1 MMNIKKFLAVIL
13 VTIIAITVFAG
24 CDVITKNEERDYNQS
39 LATVKYAG
47 LTSTVTK
54 GEFNE
59 SFNSLAYYY
68 VYYYGYTVDEAA
80 TSILDSLAQRK
91 LLILY
96 VRDEI
101 AKSQG
106 VANTT
111 AVADLL
117 NAVEKNEAVKSANES
132 MAKWYEQVFEELWK
146 EANSTDDTTDDT
158 TDDDKVDETDKIAA
172 RPTRPDKAEAEV
184 DYNAELKPEDAE
196 IKFFEKPYK
205 DLYTEKEWDELNKVE
220 GKADYIPKALN
231 ELKKQLADN
240 YKSYD
245 YYLNS
250 AYETQLI
257 SKYKRELVKDF
268 NPDDPNDPNYAAIQ
282 AAITKEYNNYVSL
295 NKEKFSIET
304 EANYKSAISSSLTN
318 TVYHPTSEH
327 GYGYVF
333 NILFK
338 FSDEQSTELKNFT
351 AGQPDKELVKAFRD
365 ALAKGIKVRKSN
377 LNYDPEAVCEKC
389 KQAQNASKNP
399 NKYCTDKD
407 CKAHPYEVYEEGH
420 EKAGEIKEFDV
431 QDVLREI
438 KTEIENAESFDKKRE
453 VAAKYVYMVNDDSG
467 MYNTS
472 SNNAITGNGNG
483 YLIAPK
489 GKDSSFVAEF
499 TTLGR
504 ALINGESDIEGVAYD
519 ELKNKGY
526 DINGKGLGAYGWCVT
541 DYGIHFMFVSYIPY
555 DTTVSGVADD
565 LIPPDYIV
573 YYGREDDENDKNK
586 TLRDVIVQDLKSKN
600 TEARYQIAAQNAI
613 AANKDNSISRNKK
626 AWEKT
631 VKELKKSLGVKD

>member
-54 GEFNE
+54 GEFKE

-80 TSILDSLAQRK
+80 SSILDSLAQRK

-96 VRDEI
+96 VRNEI
-101 AKSQG
+101 AKKQG
-106 VANTT
+106 VANSTS
-111 AVADLL
+111 VPDLL

-132 MAKWYEQVFEELWK
+132 MAKWYKQVFEELWK
-146 EANSTDDTTDDT
+146 EANSSTDDSTDDKK
-158 TDDDKVDETDKIAA
+158 DDDKVDETDKIAA
-172 RPTRPDKAEAEV
+172 RPTRPAKKEAEV
-184 DYNAELKPEDAE
+184 DYTKPLDPAKAE
-196 IKFFEKPYK
+196 IKFFEKAKK
-205 DLYTEKEWDELNKVE
+205 DLFTAKEWEELNKVE
-220 GKADYIPKALN
+220 GKVDYVDKALN

-257 SKYKRELVKDF
+257 AKYKRELVKDF
-268 NPDDPNDPNYAAIQ
+268 NPDDAAI
-282 AAITKEYNNYVSL
+282 KSEYDRYVSL

-304 EANYKSAISSSLTN
+304 KANYKSAISSSLTN

-365 ALAKGIKVRKSN
+365 KLAKGIKVRKSN
-377 LNYDPEAVCEKC
+377 LNYDPEAVCDDC
-389 KQAQNASKNP
+389 KEAQKNSKNP
-399 NKYCTDKD
+399 NKYCTKKE
-407 CKAHPYEVYEEGH
+407 CNARPYEVYEEGH

-431 QDVLREI
+431 QDVLRDI
-438 KTEIENAESFDKKRE
+438 KTEIENANTFDKKRE
-453 VAAKYVYMVNDDSG
+453 VAAKYVYMVNDDTG

-472 SNNAITGNGNG
+472 SKNAITGNGNG
-483 YLIAPK
+483 YLISPHEDDKTYVEEFSKK
-489 GKDSSFVAEF
+489 G
-499 TTLGR
+499 R
-504 ALINGESDIEGVAYD
+504 
-519 ELKNKGY
+519 ELVK
-526 DINGKGLGAYGWCVT
+526 KGLGSYDWCVT

-555 DTTVSGVADD
+555 DTTVSDVKDD
-565 LIPPDYIV
+565 LIPLEYIV

-626 AWEKT
+626 VWEKT

>member
-257 SKYKRELVKDF
+257 SKYKRELSKDF
-268 NPDDPNDPNYAAIQ
+268 DPDDTAIR
-282 AAITKEYNNYVSL
+282 TEYDRYVSL

-304 EANYKSAISSSLTN
+304 EANYKTAISSSLTN

-338 FSDEQSTELKNFT
+338 FSNEQSTELKNFT
-351 AGQPDKELVKAFRD
+351 AGQPDKTIVEKYRAQ
-365 ALAKGIKVRKSN
+365 LAKKIEVMKSN
-377 LNYDPEAVCEKC
+377 PDYDPDEVCEECEK
-389 KQAQNASKNP
+389 AQKDNKDP
-399 NKYCTDKD
+399 NKYCTKEK
-407 CKAHPYEVYEEGH
+407 CNARPYEVDGEGIIKKYNVMEVIEKLKNELTGKSFEE
-420 EKAGEIKEFDV
+420 
-431 QDVLREI
+431 QREI
-438 KTEIENAESFDKKRE
+438 ATQ
-453 VAAKYVYMVNDDSG
+453 YVYMYNDDTG

-483 YLIAPK
+483 YLISPHETDK
-489 GKDSSFVAEF
+489 TYVEEF
-499 TTLGR
+499 SKMGR
-504 ALINGESDIEGVAYD
+504 
-519 ELKNKGY
+519 ELVK
-526 DINGKGLGAYGWCVT
+526 KGLGSYDYCIT

-565 LIPPDYIV
+565 LIPLDYIV
-573 YYGREDDENDKNK
+573 YYGRSDDDNDNDKK
-586 TLRDVIVQDLKSKN
+586 LRDVIVQDLKSKN

>member
-80 TSILDSLAQRK
+80 DAILDSLAQRK

-101 AKSQG
+101 AKLNSKP
-106 VANTT
+106 NT
-111 AVADLL
+111 VDVSELL
-117 NAVEKNEAVKSANES
+117 TEVEKNEAVKSANES
-132 MAKWYEQVFEELWK
+132 MAKWYKQVFEELWK

-158 TDDDKVDETDKIAA
+158 KDDDKVDEADKIAA
-172 RPTRPDKAEAEV
+172 RPTRPAKKEAEV
-184 DYNAELKPEDAE
+184 DYNKPLDPAKAE

-205 DLYTEKEWDELNKVE
+205 DLYTEKEWDELNKVD

-257 SKYKRELVKDF
+257 SKYKRELGEKFD
-268 NPDDPNDPNYAAIQ
+268 PDDTAVKA
-282 AAITKEYNNYVSL
+282 EYERYVSL

-304 EANYKSAISSSLTN
+304 EANYKTAISSSLTN

-351 AGQPDKELVKAFRD
+351 AGQPDKTIVEKYRAQ
-365 ALAKGIKVRKSN
+365 LANKIEVIKSN
-377 LNYDPEAVCEKC
+377 PDYDPDEVCEECEK
-389 KQAQNASKNP
+389 AQKDNNDP
-399 NKYCTDKD
+399 NKYCTKEK
-407 CKAHPYEVYEEGH
+407 CNARPYEVDSEGN
-420 EKAGEIKEFDV
+420 IKKYNVMDV
-431 QDVLREI
+431 INELTAKLDAATTFEAKREI
-438 KTEIENAESFDKKRE
+438 
-453 VAAKYVYMVNDDSG
+453 AAQYVYMVNDDTG

-472 SNNAITGNGNG
+472 SNNAITAGGNG
-483 YLIAPK
+483 YLISPHETDKTYVEEFSKK
-489 GKDSSFVAEF
+489 G
-499 TTLGR
+499 R
-504 ALINGESDIEGVAYD
+504 
-519 ELKNKGY
+519 ELVN
-526 DINGKGLGAYGWCVT
+526 NGLGSYGWCVT

-555 DTTVSGVADD
+555 DATKVEKENE
-565 LIPPDYIV
+565 IPLKYIV

>member
-1 MMNIKKFLAVIL
+1 MNIKKFLAVIL

-80 TSILDSLAQRK
+80 DAILDSLAQRK

-101 AKSQG
+101 AKLNSKP
-106 VANTT
+106 NT
-111 AVADLL
+111 VNVSELL
-117 NAVEKNEAVKSANES
+117 TEVEKNEAVKSANES
-132 MAKWYEQVFEELWK
+132 MAKWYKQVFEELWK

-158 TDDDKVDETDKIAA
+158 KDDDKVDETDKIAA
-172 RPTRPDKAEAEV
+172 RPTRPAKKEAEV
-184 DYNAELKPEDAE
+184 DYNKPLDPAKAE

-257 SKYKRELVKDF
+257 SKYKRELGEKFDPDKD
-268 NPDDPNDPNYAAIQ
+268 AI
-282 AAITKEYNNYVSL
+282 KNEYYKYVSL

-304 EANYKSAISSSLTN
+304 KANYKAAISSSLTN
-318 TVYHPTSEH
+318 TVYHPSTEH

-351 AGQPDKELVKAFRD
+351 AGQPDKTIVEKYRAQ
-365 ALAKGIKVRKSN
+365 LANKIEAMKSN
-377 LNYDPEAVCEKC
+377 PDYDTDEVCEECEK
-389 KQAQNASKNP
+389 AQKESKDP
-399 NKYCTDKD
+399 NKYCTKEK
-407 CKAHPYEVYEEGH
+407 CNARPYEVDSEGN
-420 EKAGEIKEFDV
+420 IKKYNVMDV
-431 QDVLREI
+431 INELTAKLDAATSFEAKREI
-438 KTEIENAESFDKKRE
+438 
-453 VAAKYVYMVNDDSG
+453 AAQYVYMVNDDTG

-472 SNNAITGNGNG
+472 SNNAITAGGNG
-483 YLIAPK
+483 YLISPHETDKTYVEEFSKK
-489 GKDSSFVAEF
+489 G
-499 TTLGR
+499 R
-504 ALINGESDIEGVAYD
+504 
-519 ELKNKGY
+519 ELVN
-526 DINGKGLGAYGWCVT
+526 NGLGSYGWCVT

-565 LIPPDYIV
+565 LIPLDYIV
-573 YYGREDDENDKNK
+573 YYGRSDDENDKNK
-586 TLRDVIVQDLKSKN
+586 TLSDVIVADLKSKN

-626 AWEKT
+626 VWEKT

>member
-80 TSILDSLAQRK
+80 DAILDSLAQRK

-101 AKSQG
+101 AKLNSKP
-106 VANTT
+106 NT
-111 AVADLL
+111 VNVSELL
-117 NAVEKNEAVKSANES
+117 TEVEKNEAVKSANES
-132 MAKWYEQVFEELWK
+132 MAKWYKQVFEELWK

-158 TDDDKVDETDKIAA
+158 KDDDKVDETDKIAA
-172 RPTRPDKAEAEV
+172 RPTRPAKKEAEV
-184 DYNAELKPEDAE
+184 DYNKPLDPAKAE

-257 SKYKRELVKDF
+257 SKYKRELGEKFDPDKD
-268 NPDDPNDPNYAAIQ
+268 AI
-282 AAITKEYNNYVSL
+282 KNEYYKYVSL

-304 EANYKSAISSSLTN
+304 KANYKAAISSSLTN
-318 TVYHPTSEH
+318 TVYHPSTEH

-351 AGQPDKELVKAFRD
+351 AGQPDKTIVEKYRAQ
-365 ALAKGIKVRKSN
+365 LANKIEVMKSN
-377 LNYDPEAVCEKC
+377 PDYDPDEVCEECEK
-389 KQAQNASKNP
+389 AQKESKDP
-399 NKYCTDKD
+399 NKYCTKEK
-407 CKAHPYEVYEEGH
+407 CNARPYEVDSEGN
-420 EKAGEIKEFDV
+420 IKKYNVMDV
-431 QDVLREI
+431 INELTAKLDAATSFEAKREI
-438 KTEIENAESFDKKRE
+438 
-453 VAAKYVYMVNDDSG
+453 AAQYVYMVNDDTG

-472 SNNAITGNGNG
+472 SNNAITAGGNG
-483 YLIAPK
+483 YLISPHETDKTYVEEFSKK
-489 GKDSSFVAEF
+489 G
-499 TTLGR
+499 R
-504 ALINGESDIEGVAYD
+504 
-519 ELKNKGY
+519 ELVN
-526 DINGKGLGAYGWCVT
+526 NGLGSYGWCVT

-565 LIPPDYIV
+565 LIPLDYIV
-573 YYGREDDENDKNK
+573 YYGRSDDENDKNK
-586 TLRDVIVQDLKSKN
+586 TLSDVIVADLKSKN

-626 AWEKT
+626 VWEKT

>member
-1 MMNIKKFLAVIL
+1 MNIKKFLAVIL

-24 CDVITKNEERDYNQS
+24 CDVITKNEERDYNQA

-80 TSILDSLAQRK
+80 DAILDSLAQRK

-101 AKSQG
+101 AKLNSKP
-106 VANTT
+106 NT
-111 AVADLL
+111 VNVSELL
-117 NAVEKNEAVKSANES
+117 TEVEKNEAVKSANES

-158 TDDDKVDETDKIAA
+158 KDDDKVDETDKIAA
-172 RPTRPDKAEAEV
+172 RPTRPAKKEAEV
-184 DYNAELKPEDAE
+184 DYNKPLDPAKAE

-257 SKYKRELVKDF
+257 SKYKRELVTDF
-268 NPDDPNDPNYAAIQ
+268 DPDDAAIQ
-282 AAITKEYNNYVSL
+282 AEYERYVSL

-304 EANYKSAISSSLTN
+304 EANYKTAISSSLTN

-351 AGQPDKELVKAFRD
+351 AGQPDKTIVEKYRAQ
-365 ALAKGIKVRKSN
+365 LANKIEVMKSN
-377 LNYDPEAVCEKC
+377 PDYDPDEVCEECEK
-389 KQAQNASKNP
+389 AQKDNNDP
-399 NKYCTDKD
+399 NKYCTKEK
-407 CKAHPYEVYEEGH
+407 CNARPYEVDSEGN
-420 EKAGEIKEFDV
+420 IKKYNVMDV
-431 QDVLREI
+431 INELTAKLDAATSFEAKREI
-438 KTEIENAESFDKKRE
+438 ATQ
-453 VAAKYVYMVNDDSG
+453 YVYMVNDDTG

-472 SNNAITGNGNG
+472 SNNAITAGGNG
-483 YLIAPK
+483 YLISPHETDKTYVEEFSKK
-489 GKDSSFVAEF
+489 G
-499 TTLGR
+499 R
-504 ALINGESDIEGVAYD
+504 
-519 ELKNKGY
+519 ELVN
-526 DINGKGLGAYGWCVT
+526 NGLGSYGWCVT

-555 DTTVSGVADD
+555 DATKVEKENE
-565 LIPPDYIV
+565 IPLKYIV

-626 AWEKT
+626 VWEKT

>member
-1 MMNIKKFLAVIL
+1 MNIKKFLAVIL

-80 TSILDSLAQRK
+80 DAILDSLAQRK

-101 AKSQG
+101 AKLNSKP
-106 VANTT
+106 NT
-111 AVADLL
+111 VDVSELL
-117 NAVEKNEAVKSANES
+117 TEVEKNEAVKSANES
-132 MAKWYEQVFEELWK
+132 MAKWYKQVFEELWK

-158 TDDDKVDETDKIAA
+158 KDDDKVDEADKIAA
-172 RPTRPDKAEAEV
+172 RPTRPAKKEAEV
-184 DYNAELKPEDAE
+184 DYNKPLDPAKAE

-205 DLYTEKEWDELNKVE
+205 DLYTEKEWDELNKVD

-257 SKYKRELVKDF
+257 SKYKRELGEKFD
-268 NPDDPNDPNYAAIQ
+268 PDDTAVKA
-282 AAITKEYNNYVSL
+282 EYERYVSL

-304 EANYKSAISSSLTN
+304 ESNYKTAISSSLTN

-351 AGQPDKELVKAFRD
+351 AGQPDKTIVEKYRAQ
-365 ALAKGIKVRKSN
+365 LANKIEVMKSN
-377 LNYDPEAVCEKC
+377 PDYDPDEVCEECEK
-389 KQAQNASKNP
+389 AQKDNNDP
-399 NKYCTDKD
+399 NKYCTKEK
-407 CKAHPYEVYEEGH
+407 CNARPYEVDSEGN
-420 EKAGEIKEFDV
+420 IKKYNVMDV
-431 QDVLREI
+431 INELTAKLDAATTFEAKREI
-438 KTEIENAESFDKKRE
+438 
-453 VAAKYVYMVNDDSG
+453 AAQYVYMVNDDTG

-472 SNNAITGNGNG
+472 SNNAITAGGNG
-483 YLIAPK
+483 YLISPHETDKTYVEEFSKK
-489 GKDSSFVAEF
+489 G
-499 TTLGR
+499 R
-504 ALINGESDIEGVAYD
+504 
-519 ELKNKGY
+519 ELVN
-526 DINGKGLGAYGWCVT
+526 NGLGSYGWCVT

-555 DTTVSGVADD
+555 DATKVEKENE
-565 LIPPDYIV
+565 IPLKYIV

-626 AWEKT
+626 VWEKT

>member
-80 TSILDSLAQRK
+80 DAILDSLAQRK

-101 AKSQG
+101 AKLNSKP
-106 VANTT
+106 NT
-111 AVADLL
+111 VNVSELL
-117 NAVEKNEAVKSANES
+117 TEVEKNEAVKSANES
-132 MAKWYEQVFEELWK
+132 MAKWYKQVFEELWK

-158 TDDDKVDETDKIAA
+158 KDDDKVDETDKIAA
-172 RPTRPDKAEAEV
+172 RPTRPAKKEAEV
-184 DYNAELKPEDAE
+184 DYNKPLDPAKAE

-257 SKYKRELVKDF
+257 SKYKRELSKDF
-268 NPDDPNDPNYAAIQ
+268 NPDDAAIQ
-282 AAITKEYNNYVSL
+282 AEYERYVSL

-351 AGQPDKELVKAFRD
+351 AGQPDKTIVEKYRAQ
-365 ALAKGIKVRKSN
+365 LANKIEVMKSN
-377 LNYDPEAVCEKC
+377 PDYDPDEVCEECEK
-389 KQAQNASKNP
+389 AQKDNKDP
-399 NKYCTDKD
+399 NKYCTKEK
-407 CKAHPYEVYEEGH
+407 CNARPYEVDSEGN
-420 EKAGEIKEFDV
+420 IKKYNVMDV
-431 QDVLREI
+431 INELTAKLDAATSFEAKREI
-438 KTEIENAESFDKKRE
+438 
-453 VAAKYVYMVNDDSG
+453 AAQYVYMVNDDTG

-472 SNNAITGNGNG
+472 NNNAITAGGNG
-483 YLIAPK
+483 YLISPHETDKTYVEEFSKK
-489 GKDSSFVAEF
+489 G
-499 TTLGR
+499 R
-504 ALINGESDIEGVAYD
+504 
-519 ELKNKGY
+519 ELVN
-526 DINGKGLGAYGWCVT
+526 NGLGSYGWCVT

-555 DTTVSGVADD
+555 DATKVEKENE
-565 LIPPDYIV
+565 IPLKYIV

>member
-54 GEFNE
+54 GEFKE

-80 TSILDSLAQRK
+80 SSILDSLAQRK

-101 AKSQG
+101 AKKQG

-132 MAKWYEQVFEELWK
+132 MAKWYKQVFEELWK
-146 EANSTDDTTDDT
+146 EANSSTDDKTDDKK
-158 TDDDKVDETDKIAA
+158 DDDKVDETDKIAA
-172 RPTRPDKAEAEV
+172 RPTRPAKKEAEV
-184 DYNAELKPEDAE
+184 DYTKPLDPAKAE
-196 IKFFEKPYK
+196 IKFFEKAKK
-205 DLYTEKEWDELNKVE
+205 DLFTAKEWEELNKVE
-220 GKADYIPKALN
+220 GKVDYVDKALN

-257 SKYKRELVKDF
+257 AKYKRELVKDF
-268 NPDDPNDPNYAAIQ
+268 NPDDAAIK
-282 AAITKEYNNYVSL
+282 AEYDRYVSL

-304 EANYKSAISSSLTN
+304 KANYKTAISSSLTN

-365 ALAKGIKVRKSN
+365 KLAKGIKVRKSN
-377 LNYDPEAVCEKC
+377 LNYDPEAVCDDC
-389 KQAQNASKNP
+389 KEAQKNSKNP
-399 NKYCTDKD
+399 NKYCTKKE
-407 CKAHPYEVYEEGH
+407 CNARPYEVYEEGH

-431 QDVLREI
+431 QDVLRDI
-438 KTEIENAESFDKKRE
+438 KTEIENANTFDKKRE
-453 VAAKYVYMVNDDSG
+453 VAAKYVYMVNDDTG

-472 SNNAITGNGNG
+472 SKNAITGNGNG
-483 YLIAPK
+483 YLISPHEDDKTYVEEFSKK
-489 GKDSSFVAEF
+489 G
-499 TTLGR
+499 R
-504 ALINGESDIEGVAYD
+504 
-519 ELKNKGY
+519 ELVK
-526 DINGKGLGAYGWCVT
+526 KGLGSYDWCVT

-555 DTTVSGVADD
+555 DTTVSDVKDD
-565 LIPPDYIV
+565 LIPLDYIV

-586 TLRDVIVQDLKSKN
+586 KLRDVIVADLKSKN

-626 AWEKT
+626 VWEKT

>member
-1 MMNIKKFLAVIL
+1 M
-13 VTIIAITVFAG
+13 
-24 CDVITKNEERDYNQS
+24 
-39 LATVKYAG
+39 
-47 LTSTVTK
+47 
-54 GEFNE
+54 
-59 SFNSLAYYY
+59 
-68 VYYYGYTVDEAA
+68 
-80 TSILDSLAQRK
+80 
-91 LLILY
+91 
-96 VRDEI
+96 
-101 AKSQG
+101 
-106 VANTT
+106 
-111 AVADLL
+111 
-117 NAVEKNEAVKSANES
+117 
-132 MAKWYEQVFEELWK
+132 
-146 EANSTDDTTDDT
+146 
-158 TDDDKVDETDKIAA
+158 
-172 RPTRPDKAEAEV
+172 
-184 DYNAELKPEDAE
+184 
-196 IKFFEKPYK
+196 
-205 DLYTEKEWDELNKVE
+205 
-220 GKADYIPKALN
+220 
-231 ELKKQLADN
+231 
-240 YKSYD
+240 
-245 YYLNS
+245 
-250 AYETQLI
+250 
-257 SKYKRELVKDF
+257 
-268 NPDDPNDPNYAAIQ
+268 
-282 AAITKEYNNYVSL
+282 
-295 NKEKFSIET
+295 
-304 EANYKSAISSSLTN
+304 
-318 TVYHPTSEH
+318 
-327 GYGYVF
+327 
-333 NILFK
+333 
-338 FSDEQSTELKNFT
+338 
-351 AGQPDKELVKAFRD
+351 
-365 ALAKGIKVRKSN
+365 
-377 LNYDPEAVCEKC
+377 
-389 KQAQNASKNP
+389 
-399 NKYCTDKD
+399 
-407 CKAHPYEVYEEGH
+407 
-420 EKAGEIKEFDV
+420 

>member
-1 MMNIKKFLAVIL
+1 MNIKKFLAVIL

-80 TSILDSLAQRK
+80 SSILDSLAQRK

-117 NAVEKNEAVKSANES
+117 NAVERNEAVKSANES
-132 MAKWYEQVFEELWK
+132 MAKWYKQVFEELWK
-146 EANSTDDTTDDT
+146 EANSSTDDSTDDKK
-158 TDDDKVDETDKIAA
+158 DDDKVDETDKIAA
-172 RPTRPDKAEAEV
+172 RPTRPAKKEAEV
-184 DYNAELKPEDAE
+184 DYTKPLDPAKAE
-196 IKFFEKPYK
+196 IKFFEKAKK
-205 DLYTEKEWDELNKVE
+205 DLFTAKEWEELNKVE
-220 GKADYIPKALN
+220 GKVDYVDKALN

-268 NPDDPNDPNYAAIQ
+268 NPDKDAIQ
-282 AAITKEYNNYVSL
+282 AEYDRYVSL

-304 EANYKSAISSSLTN
+304 KANYKSAISSSLTN

-338 FSDEQSTELKNFT
+338 FSKDQSTELKNFT
-351 AGQPDKELVKAFRD
+351 AGQPDKTIVEKYRAQ
-365 ALAKGIKVRKSN
+365 LANKIEVMKSN
-377 LNYDPEAVCEKC
+377 PDYDPDEVCEEC
-389 KQAQNASKNP
+389 KAAQKESKDP
-399 NKYCTDKD
+399 NKYCTKEK
-407 CKAHPYEVYEEGH
+407 CNARPYEVDENGDIKKYKVFDVIGED
-420 EKAGEIKEFDV
+420 GEIAEHGVINDLIRELEAATSFEAK
-431 QDVLREI
+431 REI
-438 KTEIENAESFDKKRE
+438 AT
-453 VAAKYVYMVNDDSG
+453 KYVYMVNDDTG

-472 SNNAITGNGNG
+472 SNNAITAGGNG
-483 YLIAPK
+483 YLISPHEDDKTYVEEFSKK
-489 GKDSSFVAEF
+489 G
-499 TTLGR
+499 R
-504 ALINGESDIEGVAYD
+504 
-519 ELKNKGY
+519 ELVKS
-526 DINGKGLGAYGWCVT
+526 GLGSYGWCVT

-565 LIPPDYIV
+565 LIPLEYIV
-573 YYGREDDENDKNK
+573 YYGREDDDNDKNK

>member
-1 MMNIKKFLAVIL
+1 MNIKKLLAVIL

-80 TSILDSLAQRK
+80 DAILDSLAQRK

-101 AKSQG
+101 AKLNSKP
-106 VANTT
+106 NT
-111 AVADLL
+111 VDVSELL
-117 NAVEKNEAVKSANES
+117 TEVEKNEAVKSANES
-132 MAKWYEQVFEELWK
+132 MSKWYKQVFEELWK

-158 TDDDKVDETDKIAA
+158 KDDDKVDETDKIAA
-172 RPTRPDKAEAEV
+172 RPTRPAKKEAEV
-184 DYNAELKPEDAE
+184 DYNKPLDPAKAE

-268 NPDDPNDPNYAAIQ
+268 NLKDTAIQ
-282 AAITKEYNNYVSL
+282 AEYERYVSL

-351 AGQPDKELVKAFRD
+351 AGQPDKTIVEKYRAQ
-365 ALAKGIKVRKSN
+365 LANKIEVMKSN
-377 LNYDPEAVCEKC
+377 PDYDPDEVCEECEK
-389 KQAQNASKNP
+389 AQKDNKDP
-399 NKYCTDKD
+399 NKYCTKEK
-407 CKAHPYEVYEEGH
+407 CNARPYEVDSEGN
-420 EKAGEIKEFDV
+420 IKKYNVMDV
-431 QDVLREI
+431 INELTAKLDAATSFEAKREI
-438 KTEIENAESFDKKRE
+438 
-453 VAAKYVYMVNDDSG
+453 AAQYVYMVNDDSG

-489 GKDSSFVAEF
+489 GKNSSFVAEF

>member
-24 CDVITKNEERDYNQS
+24 CDVITKNEERDYNQA

-80 TSILDSLAQRK
+80 DAILDSLAQRK

-101 AKSQG
+101 AKIER

-111 AVADLL
+111 AVVDLL
-117 NAVEKNEAVKSANES
+117 NAVERNEAVKSANES
-132 MAKWYEQVFEELWK
+132 MAKWYKQVFEELWK

-158 TDDDKVDETDKIAA
+158 KDDDKVDETDKIAA
-172 RPTRPDKAEAEV
+172 RPTRPAKKEAEV
-184 DYNAELKPEDAE
+184 NYNTDLKPEDAE
-196 IKFFEKPYK
+196 IKFFEKAKK
-205 DLYTEKEWDELNKVE
+205 DLFTAKEWEELNKVE
-220 GKADYIPKALN
+220 GKVDYVDKALN

-257 SKYKRELVKDF
+257 SKYKRELGKDF
-268 NPDDPNDPNYAAIQ
+268 NPDDAAIES
-282 AAITKEYNNYVSL
+282 EYKNYVSL

-351 AGQPDKELVKAFRD
+351 AGQPDKTIVEKYRAQ
-365 ALAKGIKVRKSN
+365 LAKKIEVMKSN
-377 LNYDPEAVCEKC
+377 PDYDPDEVCEECEK
-389 KQAQNASKNP
+389 AQKDNKDP
-399 NKYCTDKD
+399 NKYCTKEK
-407 CKAHPYEVYEEGH
+407 CNARPYEVDGEGIIKKYNVMEVIEKLKNELIGKSFEE
-420 EKAGEIKEFDV
+420 
-431 QDVLREI
+431 QREI
-438 KTEIENAESFDKKRE
+438 ATQ
-453 VAAKYVYMVNDDSG
+453 YVYMYNDDPG

-504 ALINGESDIEGVAYD
+504 ALINGESDIEGVAYN

-555 DTTVSGVADD
+555 DATVSGVKDD
-565 LIPPDYIV
+565 LIPLDGYIV
-573 YYGREDDENDKNK
+573 YYGRKDDDNDKIK

-626 AWEKT
+626 VWEKT

>member
-80 TSILDSLAQRK
+80 DAILDSLAQRK

-101 AKSQG
+101 AKLNSKP
-106 VANTT
+106 NT
-111 AVADLL
+111 VDVSELL
-117 NAVEKNEAVKSANES
+117 TEVEKNEAVKSANES

-172 RPTRPDKAEAEV
+172 RPTRPAKKEAEV
-184 DYNAELKPEDAE
+184 DYNKPLDPAKAE

-257 SKYKRELVKDF
+257 SKYKRELGEKFD
-268 NPDDPNDPNYAAIQ
+268 PDDTAVKA
-282 AAITKEYNNYVSL
+282 EYERYVSL

-304 EANYKSAISSSLTN
+304 ESNYKSAISSSLTN

-351 AGQPDKELVKAFRD
+351 AGQPDKTIVEKYRAQ
-365 ALAKGIKVRKSN
+365 LANKIEVMKSN
-377 LNYDPEAVCEKC
+377 PDYDPDEVCEECEK
-389 KQAQNASKNP
+389 AQKDNNDP
-399 NKYCTDKD
+399 NKYCTKEK
-407 CKAHPYEVYEEGH
+407 CNARPYEVDSEGN
-420 EKAGEIKEFDV
+420 IKKYNVMDV
-431 QDVLREI
+431 INELTAKLDAATTFEAKREI
-438 KTEIENAESFDKKRE
+438 
-453 VAAKYVYMVNDDSG
+453 AAQYVYMVNDDTG

-472 SNNAITGNGNG
+472 SNNAITAGGNG
-483 YLIAPK
+483 YLISPHETDKTYVEEFSKK
-489 GKDSSFVAEF
+489 G
-499 TTLGR
+499 R
-504 ALINGESDIEGVAYD
+504 
-519 ELKNKGY
+519 ELVN
-526 DINGKGLGAYGWCVT
+526 NGLGSYGWCVT

-555 DTTVSGVADD
+555 DATKVEKENE
-565 LIPPDYIV
+565 IPLKYIV

>member
-1 MMNIKKFLAVIL
+1 MNIKKFLAVIL

-80 TSILDSLAQRK
+80 DAILDSLAQRK

-101 AKSQG
+101 AKLNSKP
-106 VANTT
+106 NT
-111 AVADLL
+111 VNVSELL
-117 NAVEKNEAVKSANES
+117 TEVEKNEAVKSANES
-132 MAKWYEQVFEELWK
+132 MSKWYKQVFEELWK

-158 TDDDKVDETDKIAA
+158 KDDDKVDETDKIAA

-184 DYNAELKPEDAE
+184 NYDADLKPEDAE
-196 IKFFEKPYK
+196 IKFFEKAKK
-205 DLYTEKEWDELNKVE
+205 DLFTAKEWEELNKVE
-220 GKADYIPKALN
+220 GKVDYVDKALN

-257 SKYKRELVKDF
+257 SKYKRELGKDF
-268 NPDDPNDPNYAAIQ
+268 NPDNAAIES
-282 AAITKEYNNYVSL
+282 EYKNYVSL

-304 EANYKSAISSSLTN
+304 KANYKSAISSSLTN

-338 FSDEQSTELKNFT
+338 FSKDQSTELKNFT
-351 AGQPDKELVKAFRD
+351 AGQPDKTIVEKYRAQ
-365 ALAKGIKVRKSN
+365 LANKIEVMKSN
-377 LNYDPEAVCEKC
+377 PDYDPDEVCEECEK
-389 KQAQNASKNP
+389 AQKDNKDP
-399 NKYCTDKD
+399 NKYCTKEK
-407 CKAHPYEVYEEGH
+407 CNARPYEVDNEGN
-420 EKAGEIKEFDV
+420 IKKYNVMDV
-431 QDVLREI
+431 INELTTKLEDP
-438 KTEIENAESFDKKRE
+438 ENNTFEKKRE
-453 VAAKYVYMVNDDSG
+453 IATQYVYMYNDDTG

-483 YLIAPK
+483 YLISPHEDDKTYVEEFSKK
-489 GKDSSFVAEF
+489 G
-499 TTLGR
+499 R
-504 ALINGESDIEGVAYD
+504 
-519 ELKNKGY
+519 ELVN
-526 DINGKGLGAYGWCVT
+526 NGLGSYGWCVT

-555 DTTVSGVADD
+555 DATKVEKENE
-565 LIPPDYIV
+565 IPLKYIV

>member
-80 TSILDSLAQRK
+80 DAILDSLAQRK

-101 AKSQG
+101 AKLNSKP
-106 VANTT
+106 NT
-111 AVADLL
+111 VDVSELL
-117 NAVEKNEAVKSANES
+117 TEVEKNEAVKSANES
-132 MAKWYEQVFEELWK
+132 MAKWYKQVFEELWK

-158 TDDDKVDETDKIAA
+158 KDDDKVDEADKIAA
-172 RPTRPDKAEAEV
+172 RPTRPAKKEAEV
-184 DYNAELKPEDAE
+184 DYNKPLDPAKAE

-205 DLYTEKEWDELNKVE
+205 DLYTEKEWDELNKVD

-257 SKYKRELVKDF
+257 SKYKRELGEKFD
-268 NPDDPNDPNYAAIQ
+268 PDDTAVKA
-282 AAITKEYNNYVSL
+282 EYERYVSL

-304 EANYKSAISSSLTN
+304 ESNYKSAISSSLTN

-351 AGQPDKELVKAFRD
+351 AGQPDKTIVEKYRAQ
-365 ALAKGIKVRKSN
+365 LANKIEVMKSN
-377 LNYDPEAVCEKC
+377 PDYDPDEVCEECEK
-389 KQAQNASKNP
+389 AQKDNNDP
-399 NKYCTDKD
+399 NKYCTKEK
-407 CKAHPYEVYEEGH
+407 CNARPYEVDSEGN
-420 EKAGEIKEFDV
+420 IKKYNVMDV
-431 QDVLREI
+431 INELTAKLDAATTFEAKREI
-438 KTEIENAESFDKKRE
+438 
-453 VAAKYVYMVNDDSG
+453 AAQYVYMVNDDTG

-472 SNNAITGNGNG
+472 SNNAITAGGNG
-483 YLIAPK
+483 YLISPHETDKTYVEEFSKK
-489 GKDSSFVAEF
+489 G
-499 TTLGR
+499 R
-504 ALINGESDIEGVAYD
+504 
-519 ELKNKGY
+519 ELVN
-526 DINGKGLGAYGWCVT
+526 NGLGSYGWCVT

-555 DTTVSGVADD
+555 DATKVEKENE
-565 LIPPDYIV
+565 IPLKYIV

-626 AWEKT
+626 VWEKT

>member
-1 MMNIKKFLAVIL
+1 MNIKKFLAVIL

-101 AKSQG
+101 AKLNSKP
-106 VANTT
+106 NT
-111 AVADLL
+111 VNVSELL
-117 NAVEKNEAVKSANES
+117 TEVEKNEAVKSANES
-132 MAKWYEQVFEELWK
+132 MAKWYKQLFEELWK

-158 TDDDKVDETDKIAA
+158 KDDDKVDEADKIAA
-172 RPTRPDKAEAEV
+172 RPTRPAKKEAEV
-184 DYNAELKPEDAE
+184 DYNKPLDPAKAE

-268 NPDDPNDPNYAAIQ
+268 NPDDAAIQ
-282 AAITKEYNNYVSL
+282 AEYERYVSL

-304 EANYKSAISSSLTN
+304 ESNYKSAISSSLTN

-351 AGQPDKELVKAFRD
+351 AGQPDKTIVEKYRAQ
-365 ALAKGIKVRKSN
+365 LANKIEVMKSN
-377 LNYDPEAVCEKC
+377 PDYDPDEVCEECEK
-389 KQAQNASKNP
+389 AQKDNKDP
-399 NKYCTDKD
+399 NKYCTKEK
-407 CKAHPYEVYEEGH
+407 CNARPYEVDSEGN
-420 EKAGEIKEFDV
+420 IKKYNVMDV
-431 QDVLREI
+431 INELTAKLDAATTFEAKREI
-438 KTEIENAESFDKKRE
+438 
-453 VAAKYVYMVNDDSG
+453 AAQYVYMVNDDTG

-472 SNNAITGNGNG
+472 SNNAITAGGNG
-483 YLIAPK
+483 YLISPHETDKTYVEEFSKK
-489 GKDSSFVAEF
+489 G
-499 TTLGR
+499 R
-504 ALINGESDIEGVAYD
+504 
-519 ELKNKGY
+519 ELVN
-526 DINGKGLGAYGWCVT
+526 NGLGSYGWCVT

-555 DTTVSGVADD
+555 DATKVEKENE
-565 LIPPDYIV
+565 IPLKYIV

>member
-1 MMNIKKFLAVIL
+1 MNIKKFLAVIL

-172 RPTRPDKAEAEV
+172 RPTRPDKKEAEV
-184 DYNAELKPEDAE
+184 DYTKPLDPAKAE

-257 SKYKRELVKDF
+257 SKYKRELSKDF
-268 NPDDPNDPNYAAIQ
+268 NPDDAAI
-282 AAITKEYNNYVSL
+282 KSEYDRYVSL

-304 EANYKSAISSSLTN
+304 KANYKSAISSSLTN
-318 TVYHPTSEH
+318 TVYHPSTEH

-338 FSDEQSTELKNFT
+338 FSKDQSTELKNFT
-351 AGQPDKELVKAFRD
+351 AGQPDKTIVEKYRAQ
-365 ALAKGIKVRKSN
+365 LANKIEVMKSN
-377 LNYDPEAVCEKC
+377 PDYDPDEVCEECEK
-389 KQAQNASKNP
+389 AQKDNKDP
-399 NKYCTDKD
+399 NKYCTKEK
-407 CKAHPYEVYEEGH
+407 CNARPYEVDENGDIKKYKVFDVIGEDGEIAEHGVINDLIREL
-420 EKAGEIKEFDV
+420 EKATSFEAK
-431 QDVLREI
+431 REI
-438 KTEIENAESFDKKRE
+438 AT
-453 VAAKYVYMVNDDSG
+453 KYVYMVNDDPG

-472 SNNAITGNGNG
+472 SNNAITAGGNG
-483 YLIAPK
+483 YLISPHETDKTYVEEFSKK
-489 GKDSSFVAEF
+489 G
-499 TTLGR
+499 R
-504 ALINGESDIEGVAYD
+504 
-519 ELKNKGY
+519 ELVN
-526 DINGKGLGAYGWCVT
+526 NGLGSYGWCVT

-555 DTTVSGVADD
+555 DATKVEKENE
-565 LIPPDYIV
+565 IPLKYIV

>member
-80 TSILDSLAQRK
+80 DAILDSLAQRK

-101 AKSQG
+101 AKLNSKP
-106 VANTT
+106 NT
-111 AVADLL
+111 VNVSELL
-117 NAVEKNEAVKSANES
+117 TEVEKNEAVKSANES

-184 DYNAELKPEDAE
+184 NYDAELKPEDAE

-257 SKYKRELVKDF
+257 SKYKRKLGEKF
-268 NPDDPNDPNYAAIQ
+268 NPDKDAI
-282 AAITKEYNNYVSL
+282 KNEYYKYVSL

-304 EANYKSAISSSLTN
+304 EANYKTAISSSLTN

-338 FSDEQSTELKNFT
+338 FSNDQSTELKNFT
-351 AGQPDKELVKAFRD
+351 AGQPDKTIVEKISRTTCKQNRGYEVESRLRSRRS
-365 ALAKGIKVRKSN
+365 LRRVRKGTKRQQGSQQV
-377 LNYDPEAVCEKC
+377 L
-389 KQAQNASKNP
+389 
-399 NKYCTDKD
+399 
-407 CKAHPYEVYEEGH
+407 H
-420 EKAGEIKEFDV
+420 ERKM
-431 QDVLREI
+431 QRPSLR
-438 KTEIENAESFDKKRE
+438 
-453 VAAKYVYMVNDDSG
+453 
-467 MYNTS
+467 
-472 SNNAITGNGNG
+472 
-483 YLIAPK
+483 
-489 GKDSSFVAEF
+489 
-499 TTLGR
+499 GR
-504 ALINGESDIEGVAYD
+504 
-519 ELKNKGY
+519 
-526 DINGKGLGAYGWCVT
+526 
-541 DYGIHFMFVSYIPY
+541 
-555 DTTVSGVADD
+555 
-565 LIPPDYIV
+565 
-573 YYGREDDENDKNK
+573 
-586 TLRDVIVQDLKSKN
+586 
-600 TEARYQIAAQNAI
+600 
-613 AANKDNSISRNKK
+613 
-626 AWEKT
+626 
-631 VKELKKSLGVKD
+631 

>member
-101 AKSQG
+101 AKEKG

-111 AVADLL
+111 PVSELL
-117 NAVEKNEAVKSANES
+117 SDVEKNEAVKSANES
-132 MAKWYEQVFEELWK
+132 MAKWYKQVFEELWK

-158 TDDDKVDETDKIAA
+158 KDDDKVDETDKIAA
-172 RPTRPDKAEAEV
+172 RPTRPAKKEAEV
-184 DYNAELKPEDAE
+184 DYTKPLDPAKAE
-196 IKFFEKPYK
+196 IKFFEKVKK
-205 DLYTEKEWDELNKVE
+205 DLFTAKEWEELNKVE
-220 GKADYIPKALN
+220 GKVDYVDKALN

-268 NPDDPNDPNYAAIQ
+268 NPDDAAVK
-282 AAITKEYNNYVSL
+282 AEYDRYVSL
-295 NKEKFSIET
+295 NKEKFNIET
-304 EANYKSAISSSLTN
+304 EANYKAAISSSLTN

-420 EKAGEIKEFDV
+420 EKAGEIKKYNVMDV
-431 QDVLREI
+431 INELTAKLDAATTFEAKREI
-438 KTEIENAESFDKKRE
+438 
-453 VAAKYVYMVNDDSG
+453 AAQYVYMVNDDTG

-483 YLIAPK
+483 YLISPHEDDK
-489 GKDSSFVAEF
+489 TYVEEF
-499 TTLGR
+499 TKKGR
-504 ALINGESDIEGVAYD
+504 
-519 ELKNKGY
+519 ELVKS
-526 DINGKGLGAYGWCVT
+526 GLGSYGWCVT

-565 LIPPDYIV
+565 LIPPEYIV

-626 AWEKT
+626 VWEKT

>member
-80 TSILDSLAQRK
+80 DAILDSLAQRK

-101 AKSQG
+101 AKLNSKP
-106 VANTT
+106 NT
-111 AVADLL
+111 VNVSELL
-117 NAVEKNEAVKSANES
+117 TEVEKNEAVKSANES
-132 MAKWYEQVFEELWK
+132 MAKWYKQVFEELWK

-158 TDDDKVDETDKIAA
+158 KDDDKVDETDKIAA
-172 RPTRPDKAEAEV
+172 RPTRPAKKEAEV
-184 DYNAELKPEDAE
+184 DYNKPLDPAKAE

-205 DLYTEKEWDELNKVE
+205 DLYTEKEWEELNKVE
-220 GKADYIPKALN
+220 GKVDYVDKALN

-268 NPDDPNDPNYAAIQ
+268 NPDDAAIQ
-282 AAITKEYNNYVSL
+282 AEYERYVSL

-304 EANYKSAISSSLTN
+304 EANYKSAISSSLAN

-351 AGQPDKELVKAFRD
+351 AGQPDKTIVEKYRAQ
-365 ALAKGIKVRKSN
+365 LANKIEVMKSN
-377 LNYDPEAVCEKC
+377 PDYDPDEVCEECEK
-389 KQAQNASKNP
+389 AQKDNNDP
-399 NKYCTDKD
+399 NKYCTKEK
-407 CKAHPYEVYEEGH
+407 CNARPYEVDSEGNIKKYNVMEVIEKLKNELIGKSFEE
-420 EKAGEIKEFDV
+420 
-431 QDVLREI
+431 QREI
-438 KTEIENAESFDKKRE
+438 ATQ
-453 VAAKYVYMVNDDSG
+453 YVYMYNDDPG

-555 DTTVSGVADD
+555 DATKVEKENE
-565 LIPPDYIV
+565 IPLKYIV

-626 AWEKT
+626 VWEKT

>member
-80 TSILDSLAQRK
+80 DDILDSLAQRK

-101 AKSQG
+101 AKLNSKP
-106 VANTT
+106 NT
-111 AVADLL
+111 VDVSELL
-117 NAVEKNEAVKSANES
+117 TEVEKNEAVKSANES
-132 MAKWYEQVFEELWK
+132 MAKWYKQVFEELWK

-158 TDDDKVDETDKIAA
+158 KDDDKVDEADKIAA
-172 RPTRPDKAEAEV
+172 RPTRPAKKEAEV
-184 DYNAELKPEDAE
+184 DYNKPLDPAKAE

-205 DLYTEKEWDELNKVE
+205 DLYTEKEWDELNKVD

-257 SKYKRELVKDF
+257 SKYKRELGEKFD
-268 NPDDPNDPNYAAIQ
+268 PDDTAVKA
-282 AAITKEYNNYVSL
+282 EYERYVSL

-304 EANYKSAISSSLTN
+304 ESNYKSAISSSLTN

-351 AGQPDKELVKAFRD
+351 AGQPDKTIVEKYRAQ
-365 ALAKGIKVRKSN
+365 LANKIEVMKSN
-377 LNYDPEAVCEKC
+377 PDYDPDEVCEECEK
-389 KQAQNASKNP
+389 AQKDNNDP
-399 NKYCTDKD
+399 NKYCTKEK
-407 CKAHPYEVYEEGH
+407 CNARPYEVDSEGN
-420 EKAGEIKEFDV
+420 IKKYNVMDV
-431 QDVLREI
+431 INELTAKLDAATTFEAKREI
-438 KTEIENAESFDKKRE
+438 
-453 VAAKYVYMVNDDSG
+453 AAQYVYMVNDDTG

-472 SNNAITGNGNG
+472 SNNAITAGGNG
-483 YLIAPK
+483 YLISPHETDKTYVEEFSKK
-489 GKDSSFVAEF
+489 G
-499 TTLGR
+499 R
-504 ALINGESDIEGVAYD
+504 
-519 ELKNKGY
+519 ELVN
-526 DINGKGLGAYGWCVT
+526 NGLGSYGWCVT

-555 DTTVSGVADD
+555 DATKVEKENE
-565 LIPPDYIV
+565 IPLKYIV

-613 AANKDNSISRNKK
+613 AANKGNSISRNKK

>member
-1 MMNIKKFLAVIL
+1 MNIKKFLAVIL

-117 NAVEKNEAVKSANES
+117 NAVERNEAVKSANES
-132 MAKWYEQVFEELWK
+132 MAKWYKQVFEELWK

-158 TDDDKVDETDKIAA
+158 KDDDKVDETDKIAA
-172 RPTRPDKAEAEV
+172 RPTRPDKMEAEV
-184 DYNAELKPEDAE
+184 DYTKPLDPAKAE

-268 NPDDPNDPNYAAIQ
+268 NPDDAAI
-282 AAITKEYNNYVSL
+282 KSEYDRYVSL

-377 LNYDPEAVCEKC
+377 LNYDPEAVCDDC
-389 KQAQNASKNP
+389 KAVQTESKDP
-399 NKYCTDKD
+399 NKYCTKEK
-407 CKAHPYEVYEEGH
+407 CNARPYEVYEEGH

-431 QDVLREI
+431 QDVLMEI
-438 KTEIENAESFDKKRE
+438 KTEIENAESFDQKRE
-453 VAAKYVYMVNDDSG
+453 VAAKYVYMVNDDTG

-472 SNNAITGNGNG
+472 SNNAITAGGNG
-483 YLIAPK
+483 YLISPHEDDKTYVEEFSKK
-489 GKDSSFVAEF
+489 G
-499 TTLGR
+499 R
-504 ALINGESDIEGVAYD
+504 
-519 ELKNKGY
+519 ELVN
-526 DINGKGLGAYGWCVT
+526 NGLGSYGWCVT

-565 LIPPDYIV
+565 LIPLDYIV

-626 AWEKT
+626 VWEKT

>member
-80 TSILDSLAQRK
+80 SSILDSLAQRK

-117 NAVEKNEAVKSANES
+117 KPVEKNEAVKSANES
-132 MAKWYEQVFEELWK
+132 MAKWYKQVFEELWK

-158 TDDDKVDETDKIAA
+158 KDDDKVDETDKIAA

-196 IKFFEKPYK
+196 IKFFEKAKK
-205 DLYTEKEWDELNKVE
+205 DLYTAKEWEELNKVE
-220 GKADYIPKALN
+220 GKVDYVDKALN

-268 NPDDPNDPNYAAIQ
+268 NPDDAAVK
-282 AAITKEYNNYVSL
+282 AEYDRYVSL

-304 EANYKSAISSSLTN
+304 KANYKSAISSSLTN
-318 TVYHPTSEH
+318 TVYHPEH

-351 AGQPDKELVKAFRD
+351 AGQPDKTIVENYRAQ
-365 ALAKGIKVRKSN
+365 LANKIEVMKSN
-377 LNYDPEAVCEKC
+377 PDYDPDEVCEECEK
-389 KQAQNASKNP
+389 AQKDNKDP
-399 NKYCTDKD
+399 NKYCTKEK
-407 CKAHPYEVYEEGH
+407 CNARPYEVDNEGN
-420 EKAGEIKEFDV
+420 IKKYNVIDV
-431 QDVLREI
+431 INELTAKLDAATTFE
-438 KTEIENAESFDKKRE
+438 KKRE
-453 VAAKYVYMVNDDSG
+453 IATQYVYMVNDDPG

-504 ALINGESDIEGVAYD
+504 ALINGESDIEGVAYE

-555 DTTVSGVADD
+555 DTTVSGVKDD
-565 LIPPDYIV
+565 LIPLDDYFV
-573 YYGREDDENDKNK
+573 YYGRYDDDNDKNK

-626 AWEKT
+626 VWEKT

>member
-1 MMNIKKFLAVIL
+1 MNIKKLLAVIL

-80 TSILDSLAQRK
+80 DAILDSLAQRK

-101 AKSQG
+101 AKLNSKP
-106 VANTT
+106 NT
-111 AVADLL
+111 VDVSELL
-117 NAVEKNEAVKSANES
+117 TEVEKNEAVKSANES
-132 MAKWYEQVFEELWK
+132 MSKWYKQVFEELWK

-158 TDDDKVDETDKIAA
+158 KDDDKVDETDKIAA
-172 RPTRPDKAEAEV
+172 RPTRPAKKEAEV
-184 DYNAELKPEDAE
+184 DYNKPLDPAKAE

-268 NPDDPNDPNYAAIQ
+268 NLKDTAIQ
-282 AAITKEYNNYVSL
+282 AEYERYVSL

-351 AGQPDKELVKAFRD
+351 AGQPDKTIVEKYRAQ
-365 ALAKGIKVRKSN
+365 LANKIEVMKSN
-377 LNYDPEAVCEKC
+377 PDYDPDEVCEECEK
-389 KQAQNASKNP
+389 AQKDNKDP
-399 NKYCTDKD
+399 NKYCTKEK
-407 CKAHPYEVYEEGH
+407 CNARPYEVDSEGN
-420 EKAGEIKEFDV
+420 IKKYNVMDV
-431 QDVLREI
+431 INELTAKLDAATSFEAKREI
-438 KTEIENAESFDKKRE
+438 
-453 VAAKYVYMVNDDSG
+453 AAQYVYMVNDDSG

-489 GKDSSFVAEF
+489 GKNSSFVAEF

-555 DTTVSGVADD
+555 DATKVEKENE
-565 LIPPDYIV
+565 IPLKYIV

>member
-132 MAKWYEQVFEELWK
+132 MAKWYKQVFEELWK

-172 RPTRPDKAEAEV
+172 RPTRPDKAEAKV

-257 SKYKRELVKDF
+257 SKYKRELSKDF
-268 NPDDPNDPNYAAIQ
+268 NPDDAAIQ
-282 AAITKEYNNYVSL
+282 AEYDRYVSL

-304 EANYKSAISSSLTN
+304 EANYKTAISSSLTN

-338 FSDEQSTELKNFT
+338 FSNDQSTELKNFT
-351 AGQPDKELVKAFRD
+351 AGQPDKTIVEKYRAQ
-365 ALAKGIKVRKSN
+365 LANKIEVMKSN
-377 LNYDPEAVCEKC
+377 PDYDPDEVCEECEK
-389 KQAQNASKNP
+389 AQKDNNDP
-399 NKYCTDKD
+399 NKYCTKEK
-407 CKAHPYEVYEEGH
+407 CNARPYEVDSEGN
-420 EKAGEIKEFDV
+420 IKKYNVMDV
-431 QDVLREI
+431 INELTAKLDAATTFEAKREI
-438 KTEIENAESFDKKRE
+438 
-453 VAAKYVYMVNDDSG
+453 AAQYVYMVNDDTG

-472 SNNAITGNGNG
+472 SNNAITAGGNG
-483 YLIAPK
+483 YLITPK

-504 ALINGESDIEGVAYD
+504 ALINGESDIEGVAYN
-519 ELKNKGY
+519 ELKNKEGY

-555 DTTVSGVADD
+555 DTTVSGVKDD
-565 LIPPDYIV
+565 LIPLDDYFV
-573 YYGREDDENDKNK
+573 YYGRYDDENDKNK
-586 TLRDVIVQDLKSKN
+586 TLRDVIVADLKSKN

-626 AWEKT
+626 VWEKT

>member
-1 MMNIKKFLAVIL
+1 MNIKKFLAVIL

-101 AKSQG
+101 AKLNSKP
-106 VANTT
+106 NT
-111 AVADLL
+111 VNVSELL
-117 NAVEKNEAVKSANES
+117 TEVEKNEAVKSANES
-132 MAKWYEQVFEELWK
+132 MAKWYKQVFEELWK

-172 RPTRPDKAEAEV
+172 RPTRPAKKEAEV
-184 DYNAELKPEDAE
+184 DYNKPLDPAKAE

-268 NPDDPNDPNYAAIQ
+268 NLDDTAIK
-282 AAITKEYNNYVSL
+282 AEYDRYVSL

-318 TVYHPTSEH
+318 TVYHPSTEH

-338 FSDEQSTELKNFT
+338 FSNEQSTELKNFT
-351 AGQPDKELVKAFRD
+351 AGQPDKTIVEKYRAQ
-365 ALAKGIKVRKSN
+365 LAKKIEVMKSN
-377 LNYDPEAVCEKC
+377 PDYDPDEVCEECEK
-389 KQAQNASKNP
+389 AQKDNKDP
-399 NKYCTDKD
+399 NKYCTKEK
-407 CKAHPYEVYEEGH
+407 CNARPYEVDGEGIIKKYNVMEVIEKLKNELTGKSFEE
-420 EKAGEIKEFDV
+420 
-431 QDVLREI
+431 QREI
-438 KTEIENAESFDKKRE
+438 ATQ
-453 VAAKYVYMVNDDSG
+453 YVYMYNDDTG

-472 SNNAITGNGNG
+472 SNNAITAGGNG
-483 YLIAPK
+483 YLISPRETDKTYVEEFSKK
-489 GKDSSFVAEF
+489 G
-499 TTLGR
+499 R
-504 ALINGESDIEGVAYD
+504 
-519 ELKNKGY
+519 ELVN
-526 DINGKGLGAYGWCVT
+526 NGLGSYGWCVT

-565 LIPPDYIV
+565 LIPLDYIV
-573 YYGREDDENDKNK
+573 YYGRSDDDNDKNK

-626 AWEKT
+626 VWEKT

>member
-80 TSILDSLAQRK
+80 SSILDSLAQRK

-132 MAKWYEQVFEELWK
+132 MAKWYKQVFEELWK
-146 EANSTDDTTDDT
+146 EANSTDDTTDDKK
-158 TDDDKVDETDKIAA
+158 DDDKVDETDKITA

-196 IKFFEKPYK
+196 IKFFEKAKK
-205 DLYTEKEWDELNKVE
+205 DLFTAKEWEELNKVE
-220 GKADYIPKALN
+220 GKVDYVDKALN

-257 SKYKRELVKDF
+257 SKYKRELGKDF
-268 NPDDPNDPNYAAIQ
+268 NPDDAAI
-282 AAITKEYNNYVSL
+282 KSEYDRYVSL

-304 EANYKSAISSSLTN
+304 KANYKTAISSSLTN

-483 YLIAPK
+483 YLISPHETDK
-489 GKDSSFVAEF
+489 TYVEEF
-499 TTLGR
+499 SKMGR
-504 ALINGESDIEGVAYD
+504 
-519 ELKNKGY
+519 ELVK
-526 DINGKGLGAYGWCVT
+526 KGLGSYDYCIT

-565 LIPPDYIV
+565 LIPLDYIV

-613 AANKDNSISRNKK
+613 VANKDNSISRNKK
-626 AWEKT
+626 VWEKT

>member
-1 MMNIKKFLAVIL
+1 MNIKKFLAVIL

>member
-54 GEFNE
+54 GEFKE

-80 TSILDSLAQRK
+80 SSILDSLAQRK

-101 AKSQG
+101 AKKQG

-132 MAKWYEQVFEELWK
+132 MAKWYKQVFEELWK
-146 EANSTDDTTDDT
+146 EANSSTDDSTDDKK
-158 TDDDKVDETDKIAA
+158 DDDKVDETDKIAA
-172 RPTRPDKAEAEV
+172 RPTRPAKKEAEV
-184 DYNAELKPEDAE
+184 DYTKPLDPAKAE
-196 IKFFEKPYK
+196 IKFFEKAKK
-205 DLYTEKEWDELNKVE
+205 DLFTAKEWEELNKVE
-220 GKADYIPKALN
+220 GKVDYVDKALN

-257 SKYKRELVKDF
+257 AKYKRELVKDF
-268 NPDDPNDPNYAAIQ
+268 NPDDAAI
-282 AAITKEYNNYVSL
+282 KSEYDRYVSL

-304 EANYKSAISSSLTN
+304 KANYKSAISSSLTN

-365 ALAKGIKVRKSN
+365 KLAKGIKVRKSN
-377 LNYDPEAVCEKC
+377 LNYDPEAVCDDC
-389 KQAQNASKNP
+389 KEAQKNSKNP
-399 NKYCTDKD
+399 NKYCTKKE
-407 CKAHPYEVYEEGH
+407 CNARPYEVYEEGH

-431 QDVLREI
+431 QDVLRDI
-438 KTEIENAESFDKKRE
+438 KTEIENANTFDKKRE
-453 VAAKYVYMVNDDSG
+453 VAAKYVYMVNDDTG

-472 SNNAITGNGNG
+472 SKNAITGNGNG
-483 YLIAPK
+483 YLISPHEDDKTYVEEFSKK
-489 GKDSSFVAEF
+489 G
-499 TTLGR
+499 R
-504 ALINGESDIEGVAYD
+504 
-519 ELKNKGY
+519 ELVK
-526 DINGKGLGAYGWCVT
+526 KGLGSYDWCVT

-555 DTTVSGVADD
+555 DTTVSDVKDD
-565 LIPPDYIV
+565 LIPLEYIV

-626 AWEKT
+626 VWEKT

>member
-1 MMNIKKFLAVIL
+1 MNIKKFLAVIL

-111 AVADLL
+111 AVSDLL

-268 NPDDPNDPNYAAIQ
+268 NPDDAAIQ
-282 AAITKEYNNYVSL
+282 AEYERYVSL

-304 EANYKSAISSSLTN
+304 EANYKTAISSSLTN

-351 AGQPDKELVKAFRD
+351 AGQPDKTIVEKYRAQ
-365 ALAKGIKVRKSN
+365 LANKIEVMKSN
-377 LNYDPEAVCEKC
+377 PDYDPDEVCEECEK
-389 KQAQNASKNP
+389 AQKDNNDP
-399 NKYCTDKD
+399 NKYCTKEK
-407 CKAHPYEVYEEGH
+407 CNARPYEVDSEGN
-420 EKAGEIKEFDV
+420 IKKYNVMDV
-431 QDVLREI
+431 INELTAKLDAATTFEAKREI
-438 KTEIENAESFDKKRE
+438 
-453 VAAKYVYMVNDDSG
+453 AAQYVYMVNDDTG

-472 SNNAITGNGNG
+472 SNNAITAGGNG
-483 YLIAPK
+483 YLISPK
-489 GKDSSFVAEF
+489 GKNSSFVAEF

-504 ALINGESDIEGVAYD
+504 ALINGESDIEGVAYE

-555 DTTVSGVADD
+555 DATKVEKENE
-565 LIPPDYIV
+565 IPLKYIV

>member
-1 MMNIKKFLAVIL
+1 MNIKKFLAVIL

-205 DLYTEKEWDELNKVE
+205 DLYTEKN
-220 GKADYIPKALN
+220 GTN
-231 ELKKQLADN
+231 
-240 YKSYD
+240 
-245 YYLNS
+245 
-250 AYETQLI
+250 
-257 SKYKRELVKDF
+257 
-268 NPDDPNDPNYAAIQ
+268 
-282 AAITKEYNNYVSL
+282 
-295 NKEKFSIET
+295 
-304 EANYKSAISSSLTN
+304 LTRSRAK
-318 TVYHPTSEH
+318 PTI
-327 GYGYVF
+327 YPR
-333 NILFK
+333 L
-338 FSDEQSTELKNFT
+338 
-351 AGQPDKELVKAFRD
+351 
-365 ALAKGIKVRKSN
+365 
-377 LNYDPEAVCEKC
+377 
-389 KQAQNASKNP
+389 
-399 NKYCTDKD
+399 
-407 CKAHPYEVYEEGH
+407 
-420 EKAGEIKEFDV
+420 
-431 QDVLREI
+431 
-438 KTEIENAESFDKKRE
+438 
-453 VAAKYVYMVNDDSG
+453 
-467 MYNTS
+467 
-472 SNNAITGNGNG
+472 
-483 YLIAPK
+483 
-489 GKDSSFVAEF
+489 
-499 TTLGR
+499 
-504 ALINGESDIEGVAYD
+504 
-519 ELKNKGY
+519 
-526 DINGKGLGAYGWCVT
+526 
-541 DYGIHFMFVSYIPY
+541 
-555 DTTVSGVADD
+555 
-565 LIPPDYIV
+565 
-573 YYGREDDENDKNK
+573 
-586 TLRDVIVQDLKSKN
+586 
-600 TEARYQIAAQNAI
+600 
-613 AANKDNSISRNKK
+613 
-626 AWEKT
+626 
-631 VKELKKSLGVKD
+631 

>member
-1 MMNIKKFLAVIL
+1 MNIKKFLAVIL

-39 LATVKYAG
+39 LANVKYAG

-54 GEFNE
+54 GEFKE

-80 TSILDSLAQRK
+80 SSILDSLAQRK

-101 AKSQG
+101 AKIQK

-132 MAKWYEQVFEELWK
+132 MAKWYKQVFEELWK
-146 EANSTDDTTDDT
+146 EANSSTDDKTDDKK
-158 TDDDKVDETDKIAA
+158 DDDKVDETDKIAA
-172 RPTRPDKAEAEV
+172 RPTRPAKKEAEV
-184 DYNAELKPEDAE
+184 DYTKPLDPAKAE
-196 IKFFEKPYK
+196 IKFFEKAKK
-205 DLYTEKEWDELNKVE
+205 DLFTAKEWEELNKVE
-220 GKADYIPKALN
+220 GKVDYVDKALN

-257 SKYKRELVKDF
+257 SKYKRELGKDF
-268 NPDDPNDPNYAAIQ
+268 NPDDAAI
-282 AAITKEYNNYVSL
+282 KSEYDRYVSL

-304 EANYKSAISSSLTN
+304 KANYKSAISSSLTN

-365 ALAKGIKVRKSN
+365 KLAKGIKVRKSN
-377 LNYDPEAVCEKC
+377 LNYDPEAVCDDC
-389 KQAQNASKNP
+389 KEAQKNSKNP

-431 QDVLREI
+431 QDVLKDI
-438 KTEIENAESFDKKRE
+438 KTEIENADTFDKKRE
-453 VAAKYVYMVNDDSG
+453 VAAKYVYMVNDDTG

-472 SNNAITGNGNG
+472 SKNAITGNGNG
-483 YLIAPK
+483 YLISPHEDDKTYVEEFSKK
-489 GKDSSFVAEF
+489 G
-499 TTLGR
+499 R
-504 ALINGESDIEGVAYD
+504 
-519 ELKNKGY
+519 ELVK
-526 DINGKGLGAYGWCVT
+526 KGLGSYDWCVT

-555 DTTVSGVADD
+555 DTTVSDVKDD
-565 LIPPDYIV
+565 LIPLDYIV

-586 TLRDVIVQDLKSKN
+586 KLRDVIVQDLKSKN

-626 AWEKT
+626 VWEKT

>member
-1 MMNIKKFLAVIL
+1 MNIKKFLAVIL

-24 CDVITKNEERDYNQS
+24 CDVITKNEERDYNQA

-80 TSILDSLAQRK
+80 DAILDSLAQRK

-101 AKSQG
+101 AKIER

-111 AVADLL
+111 AVVDLL
-117 NAVEKNEAVKSANES
+117 NAVERNEAVKSANES
-132 MAKWYEQVFEELWK
+132 MAKWYKQVFEELWK

-158 TDDDKVDETDKIAA
+158 KDDDKVDETDKIAA
-172 RPTRPDKAEAEV
+172 RPTRPAKKEAEV
-184 DYNAELKPEDAE
+184 DYAKPLDPAKAE

-205 DLYTEKEWDELNKVE
+205 DLYTEKEWVELNNVE

-268 NPDDPNDPNYAAIQ
+268 NLDDTAVKA
-282 AAITKEYNNYVSL
+282 EYDRYVSL
-295 NKEKFSIET
+295 NKEKFNIET

-338 FSDEQSTELKNFT
+338 FSKDQSTELKNFT
-351 AGQPDKELVKAFRD
+351 AGQPDKTIVEKYRAQ
-365 ALAKGIKVRKSN
+365 LAEKIEVMKSN
-377 LNYDPEAVCEKC
+377 LDYDPEAVCEKC
-389 KQAQNASKNP
+389 KQAQNASKDP
-399 NKYCTDKD
+399 NKYCTTYEVDDEGNIKK
-407 CKAHPYEVYEEGH
+407 CNARPYEVYEEGH
-420 EKAGEIKEFDV
+420 EKAGEIKKYNVMDV
-431 QDVLREI
+431 IKELEEKLGKATSFEEKREI
-438 KTEIENAESFDKKRE
+438 ATQ
-453 VAAKYVYMVNDDSG
+453 YVYMYNDDPG

-483 YLIAPK
+483 YLISPHETDTTYVEEFSKK
-489 GKDSSFVAEF
+489 G
-499 TTLGR
+499 R
-504 ALINGESDIEGVAYD
+504 
-519 ELKNKGY
+519 ELVN
-526 DINGKGLGAYGWCVT
+526 NGLGSYGWCVT

-565 LIPPDYIV
+565 LIPLDYIV
-573 YYGREDDENDKNK
+573 YYGRKDDDNDKIK
-586 TLRDVIVQDLKSKN
+586 KLRDVIVQDLKSKN

-626 AWEKT
+626 VWEKT

>member
-117 NAVEKNEAVKSANES
+117 KPVEKNEAVKSANES
-132 MAKWYEQVFEELWK
+132 MAKWYKQVFEELWK

-196 IKFFEKPYK
+196 IKFFEKAKK
-205 DLYTEKEWDELNKVE
+205 DLYTAKEWEELNKVE
-220 GKADYIPKALN
+220 GKVDYVDKALN

-268 NPDDPNDPNYAAIQ
+268 DPDDAAIR
-282 AAITKEYNNYVSL
+282 AEYDRYVSL

-304 EANYKSAISSSLTN
+304 KANYKSAISSSLTN

-555 DTTVSGVADD
+555 DATKVEKENE
-565 LIPPDYIV
+565 IPLKYIV

>member
-80 TSILDSLAQRK
+80 DAILDSLAQRK

-101 AKSQG
+101 AKLNSKP
-106 VANTT
+106 NT
-111 AVADLL
+111 VNVSELL
-117 NAVEKNEAVKSANES
+117 TEVEKNEAVKSANES
-132 MAKWYEQVFEELWK
+132 MAKWYKQVFEELWK

-158 TDDDKVDETDKIAA
+158 KDDDKVDETDKIAA
-172 RPTRPDKAEAEV
+172 RPTRPAKKEAEV
-184 DYNAELKPEDAE
+184 DYNKPLDPAKAE

-205 DLYTEKEWDELNKVE
+205 DLYTEKEWDELNKVD

-257 SKYKRELVKDF
+257 SKYKRELGEKFD
-268 NPDDPNDPNYAAIQ
+268 PDDTAVKA
-282 AAITKEYNNYVSL
+282 EYERYVSL

-304 EANYKSAISSSLTN
+304 ESNYKSAISSSLTN

-351 AGQPDKELVKAFRD
+351 AGQPDKTIVEKYRAQ
-365 ALAKGIKVRKSN
+365 LANKIEVMKSN
-377 LNYDPEAVCEKC
+377 PDYDPDEVCEECEK
-389 KQAQNASKNP
+389 AQKDNNDP
-399 NKYCTDKD
+399 NKYCTKEK
-407 CKAHPYEVYEEGH
+407 CNARPYEVDSEGN
-420 EKAGEIKEFDV
+420 IKKYNVMDV
-431 QDVLREI
+431 INELTAKLDAATTFEAKREI
-438 KTEIENAESFDKKRE
+438 
-453 VAAKYVYMVNDDSG
+453 AAQYVYMVNDDTG

-472 SNNAITGNGNG
+472 SNNAITAGGNG
-483 YLIAPK
+483 YLISPHETDKTYVEEFSKK
-489 GKDSSFVAEF
+489 G
-499 TTLGR
+499 R
-504 ALINGESDIEGVAYD
+504 
-519 ELKNKGY
+519 ELVN
-526 DINGKGLGAYGWCVT
+526 NGLGSYGWCVT

-555 DTTVSGVADD
+555 DATKVEKENE
-565 LIPPDYIV
+565 IPLKYIV

-626 AWEKT
+626 VWEKT

>member
-54 GEFNE
+54 GEFKE

-80 TSILDSLAQRK
+80 SSILDSLAQRK

-106 VANTT
+106 VANSTS
-111 AVADLL
+111 VPDLL

-132 MAKWYEQVFEELWK
+132 MAKWYKQVFEELWK
-146 EANSTDDTTDDT
+146 EANSSTDDKTDDKK
-158 TDDDKVDETDKIAA
+158 DDDKVDETDKIAA
-172 RPTRPDKAEAEV
+172 RPTRPDKAKAEV

-196 IKFFEKPYK
+196 IKFFEKAKK
-205 DLYTEKEWDELNKVE
+205 DLFTAKEWEELNKVE
-220 GKADYIPKALN
+220 GKVDYVDKALN

-257 SKYKRELVKDF
+257 SKYKRELSKDY
-268 NPDDPNDPNYAAIQ
+268 NPDDAAI
-282 AAITKEYNNYVSL
+282 KSEYDRYVSL

-304 EANYKSAISSSLTN
+304 KANYKSAISSSLTN
-318 TVYHPTSEH
+318 TVYHPSTEH

-365 ALAKGIKVRKSN
+365 KLAKGIKVRKSN
-377 LNYDPEAVCEKC
+377 LNYDPEAVCDDC
-389 KQAQNASKNP
+389 KEAQKNSKNP
-399 NKYCTDKD
+399 NKYCTKKE
-407 CKAHPYEVYEEGH
+407 CNARPYEVYEEGH

-431 QDVLREI
+431 QDVLRDI
-438 KTEIENAESFDKKRE
+438 KTEIENANTFDKKRE
-453 VAAKYVYMVNDDSG
+453 VAAKYVYMVNDDTG

-472 SNNAITGNGNG
+472 SKNAITGNGNG
-483 YLIAPK
+483 YLISPHEDDKTYVEEFSKK
-489 GKDSSFVAEF
+489 G
-499 TTLGR
+499 R
-504 ALINGESDIEGVAYD
+504 
-519 ELKNKGY
+519 ELVK
-526 DINGKGLGAYGWCVT
+526 KGLGSYDWCVT

-555 DTTVSGVADD
+555 DTTVADVKDD
-565 LIPPDYIV
+565 LIPLGYTV

-626 AWEKT
+626 VWEKT

>member
-1 MMNIKKFLAVIL
+1 MNIKKFLAVIL

-101 AKSQG
+101 AKKLG

-132 MAKWYEQVFEELWK
+132 MAKWYKQVFEELWK

-158 TDDDKVDETDKIAA
+158 KDDDKVDETDKIAA
-172 RPTRPDKAEAEV
+172 RPTRPDKKEAEV
-184 DYNAELKPEDAE
+184 DYTKPLDPAKAE

-268 NPDDPNDPNYAAIQ
+268 DPDDTAIR
-282 AAITKEYNNYVSL
+282 AEYDRYVSL

-318 TVYHPTSEH
+318 TVYHPSTEH

-351 AGQPDKELVKAFRD
+351 AGQPDKTIVEKYRAQ
-365 ALAKGIKVRKSN
+365 LANKIEVMKSN
-377 LNYDPEAVCEKC
+377 PDYDPDEVCEECEK
-389 KQAQNASKNP
+389 AQKDNKDP
-399 NKYCTDKD
+399 NKYCTKEK
-407 CKAHPYEVYEEGH
+407 CNARPYEVDENGDIKKYKVFDVIGEDGEIAEHGVINDLIREL
-420 EKAGEIKEFDV
+420 EKATSFEAK
-431 QDVLREI
+431 REI
-438 KTEIENAESFDKKRE
+438 
-453 VAAKYVYMVNDDSG
+453 AAQYVYMVNDDPG

-483 YLIAPK
+483 YLISPHEDDKTYVEEFSKK
-489 GKDSSFVAEF
+489 G
-499 TTLGR
+499 R
-504 ALINGESDIEGVAYD
+504 
-519 ELKNKGY
+519 ELVN
-526 DINGKGLGAYGWCVT
+526 NGLGSYGWCVT

-565 LIPPDYIV
+565 LIPLKYIV